1 MKVGDMVLAWEG
13 ASSEKVG
20 PARDGAGQRE
30 EGREVG
36 EKASAQ
42 KGSQLEDGAD
52 EAWAVL
58 PLMVVPFE

>member
-1 MKVGDMVLAWEG
+1 MAWEG

-20 PARDGAGQRE
+20 PARDRAGQRE

-36 EKASAQ
+36 KKASAQ
-42 KGSQLEDGAD
+42 KGSQLGDGA
-52 EAWAVL
+52 EETWAVL